1 MMGPVVCS
9 YTSWCPGVLPTLAVM
24 TGHHPV
30 RPGSRGI
37 NGVRGHETCQDLL
50 AIRCLTQGQ
59 KSRIEVAEEPVEAV
73 IDWQELILITEVV
86 LAKLPRCIPQGLE
99 QFGHGADLATPVACF
114 SLSTDYSI
122 PRGDH
127 VCGKVFVP
135 LQKVGLDSHIR
146 HGNFGETA
154 IPLRGRH

>member
-9 YTSWCPGVLPTLAVM
+9 YTGWCPGVLPTLAVM

-37 NGVRGHETCQDLL
+37 DGVRGHETCQDLL
-50 AIRCLTQGQ
+50 AIHCLTQGQ

-86 LAKLPRCIPQGLE
+86 HAKLPRRIPQGLE
-99 QFGHGADLATPVACF
+99 QFRPRCRPRHSRRLLPPVYG
-114 SLSTDYSI
+114 LLYSERRSCVRQSVRA
-122 PRGDH
+122 PAEGR
-127 VCGKVFVP
+127 
-135 LQKVGLDSHIR
+135 
-146 HGNFGETA
+146 
-154 IPLRGRH
+154 LRQPY